1 MRRLQLK
8 KKKEG
13 KMTRI
18 LSLLVL
24 SIGVVAIIVG
34 GVFIGLGASRDM
46 QLKEAMRTEQVKLG
60 IESELGDEVID
71 SLPEAMK
78 AGDTIREHRRGIA
91 ASYEELLG
99 EGRYDPTNPQ
109 HLTYAQA
116 MNLENYLYLAVVAF
130 GLTQAVMASG
140 VFMVLT
146 GIALGST
153 GLVLYQLR

>member
-1 MRRLQLK
+1 MRV
-8 KKKEG
+8 
-13 KMTRI
+13 

-24 SIGVVAIIVG
+24 FIGVVAVIMG
-34 GVFIGLGASRDM
+34 GIFIGLGASRDM
-46 QLKEAMRTEQVKLG
+46 QIKEAMRLEHVTLG
-60 IESELGDEVID
+60 IESDLEGEAID
-71 SLPEAMK
+71 SLPEALE

-91 ASYEELLG
+91 ASYEDLLD

-140 VFMVLT
+140 VFMVIT

-153 GLVLYQLR
+153 GIVLYRLLKAS

>member
-1 MRRLQLK
+1 MERL
-8 KKKEG
+8 
-13 KMTRI
+13 
-18 LSLLVL
+18 LSLLVM
-24 SIGVVAIIVG
+24 SIGVVSIIMG
-34 GVFIGLGASRDM
+34 GVFIGLGMSRDM

-71 SLPEAMK
+71 SLSEAMK

-91 ASYEELLG
+91 ATYEELLG
-99 EGRYDPTNPQ
+99 EGRYDPTNPE

-130 GLTQAVMASG
+130 GLTQAVMGTG
-140 VFMVLT
+140 VFMLIT

>member
-1 MRRLQLK
+1 
-8 KKKEG
+8 
-13 KMTRI
+13 MTRI
-18 LSLLVL
+18 LSLVVVL
-24 SIGVVAIIVG
+24 IGVVAVILG
-34 GVFIGLGASRDM
+34 AVFIGLGASRDA
-46 QLKEAMRTEQVKLG
+46 QLKEAMRVEQVKLG

-71 SLPEAMK
+71 SLTEAME

-130 GLTQAVMASG
+130 GLTQAVMGSG
-140 VFMVLT
+140 VFMVIT
-146 GIALGST
+146 GVALGST
-153 GLVLYQLR
+153 GIVLYRLPKVK